1 MAENQKMRPTNISRR
16 SVLQGVAFAVGATP
30 IICDDVSCVGGED
43 VAGVGWLPKLP
54 EGRPKLRELQAVR
67 PTVLLHAR

>member
-1 MAENQKMRPTNISRR
+1 MADNQKMRPTNISRR
-16 SVLQGVAFAVGATP
+16 SVLQGVALAVGATP
-30 IICDDVSCVGGED
+30 IIL
-43 VAGVGWLPKLP
+43 ATTYP